1 MHRLSNESKWE
12 WTGLLAA
19 TQAGGAYRIWG
30 KWEISKLILKSEIK
44 VVLKDKLKLLKIFEK
59 QAEGK
64 KQTIIQIKD
73 TNQFPGSRQKEYKIS
88 LFSCFSVLRQKKI
101 QP

>member
-19 TQAGGAYRIWG
+19 TQAGGAYWIWG

-44 VVLKDKLKLLKIFEK
+44 VVLKDKLKLLKILEK

-64 KQTIIQIKD
+64 KNNNTDKGHKSVSWKQTKRVQ
-73 TNQFPGSRQKEYKIS
+73 N
-88 LFSCFSVLRQKKI
+88 
-101 QP
+101 